1 MKFKISGK
9 IKAKQRPKFGQ
20 GRTYTP
26 TDTVNYEN
34 YIKILYQQ
42 ECNNHF
48 SRPVKMVI
56 TAYFQMPA
64 SRTKTQNT
72 LDKFLKSTPF
82 PTKKPDADNIGK
94 IVADSLNGIAY
105 KDDAQ
110 IVDMQIIKKWSMEN
124 EEYLEV
130 EIIELKEVVAE

>member
-9 IKAKQRPKFGQ
+9 IKGKQRPKFGK

-42 ECNNHF
+42 ECKKYF
-48 SRPVKMVI
+48 TRPVKMVI

-64 SRTKTQNT
+64 SKIKTERA
-72 LDKFLKSTPF
+72 LKKFLTELPY
-82 PTKKPDADNIGK
+82 PVKKPDADNIGK
-94 IVADSLNGIAY
+94 IVADSINGIAY
-105 KDDAQ
+105 KDDSQ
-110 IVDMQIIKKWSMEN
+110 VVDMQIIKKWSMEN
-124 EEYLEV
+124 TEYLEV
-130 EIIELKEVVAE
+130 EIIELKEVIAE

>member
-1 MKFKISGK
+1 MIFKIPGK

-26 TDTVNYEN
+26 TDTINYEN

-42 ECNNHF
+42 ECKNHF
-48 SRPVKMVI
+48 TGPVKMVI

-64 SRTKTQNT
+64 SKTKTERA
-72 LDKFLKSTPF
+72 LAKFLTELPY
-82 PTKKPDADNIGK
+82 PVKKPDTDNIGK

-105 KDDAQ
+105 KDDIQ
-110 IVDMQIIKKWSMEN
+110 VVDMQIFKKWSN
-124 EEYLEV
+124 AEEYVEV
-130 EIIELKEVVAE
+130 EIIEM

>member
-1 MKFKISGK
+1 MIFKIPGK

-42 ECNNHF
+42 ECKKHF
-48 SRPVKMVI
+48 TGPVKMVI

-64 SRTKTQNT
+64 SKIKTERA
-72 LDKFLKSTPF
+72 LKKFLTELPY
-82 PTKKPDADNIGK
+82 PVKKPDADNIGK
-94 IVADSLNGIAY
+94 IVADSINGIAY
-105 KDDAQ
+105 KDDSQ
-110 IVDMQIIKKWSMEN
+110 VVDMQIFKKWSN
-124 EEYLEV
+124 AEEYVEV
-130 EIIELKEVVAE
+130 EIIEM